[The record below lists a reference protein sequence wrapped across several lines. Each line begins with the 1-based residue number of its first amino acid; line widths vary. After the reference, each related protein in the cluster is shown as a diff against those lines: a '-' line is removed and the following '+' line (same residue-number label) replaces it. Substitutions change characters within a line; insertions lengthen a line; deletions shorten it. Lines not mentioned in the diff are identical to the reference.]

1 MYTRYRYVCMNI
13 FYIPPHCNVVSV
25 LIREL
30 EQRALI
36 SKQLVVFSS
45 HEADTLSHTFS
56 EAKILSLGEKPLFDC
71 DKQLRLAQHLYEK
84 FSKRH
89 DLSMKRAIILADDLL
104 EVARLN
110 SITKT
115 SFEDI
120 LIGNA
125 PQHVEEILEYLPE
138 VINFIEAFDIRQ
150 VDDSSIVILSPTS
163 NWQYWQVQELM
174 SKPDATLILCGV
186 DLDVASDV
194 WSALDEFHPL
204 FIYKELFDQLKI
216 PTENAL
222 RLADNCDGNRSNI
235 LNKLFYP
242 ASISSEWSNITLEEF
257 NQIDGI
263 EYLECN
269 SIREEALAV
278 LLKAKAMLNSD
289 EQDIAIVAQDKNLI
303 KIILSLAPLFQI
315 KIANHHPML
324 FSESNGM
331 LFLKLLFNSALESF
345 NPASLLAI
353 LKHECFILK
362 DANILQQLEIK
373 YLRGICK
380 YDSLD
385 SLIGLVTEPDI
396 KTFLSEFRVKL
407 SPLIELLSK
416 EVVSFKELLD
426 ASLQAVI
433 SISSFSISDF
443 ECLHLESCDNLIRAQ
458 DFLTALFALIKRFEQ
473 KRELNAGAKV
483 SLIPFELCGFCE
495 CKNIIFTGLNSS
507 AELESSAGIMRDV
520 SDIIGIP
527 YATCDELDQGMLLYF
542 LMHKKN
548 VLLTRSTIISR
559 VPQLQSKWLARLKLL
574 EKKFNSDLKANY
586 LLKQAAELY
595 APNEFVNY
603 LPPNPSPQISP
614 RLTRL
619 SVSQVERLMK
629 NPYSVY
635 AQCLLKL
642 KPLPDIDA
650 QITQATFGQLVH
662 AVINEFSRSYDNAM
676 SDDEQLE
683 IFNAC
688 AERVI
693 YASFGENKFKSLLL
707 LKLHTIAEWIIDFEK
722 TRGAKSVYTEVHGS
736 INIVLD
742 GCEVKLTCI
751 ADRIE
756 VDGDQVAIIDFKTG
770 MLPANKDIKNYTS
783 PQLPL
788 MALVLRSG
796 GFSCIKPTAML
807 RSLSYIRLNS
817 SSSFGQAMK
826 VAGDLDTIVEEAD
839 RGLKTLVD
847 FYNSTSNAFKSSIE
861 TGYEQIYNDYAHLER
876 VKELI

>member
-1 MYTRYRYVCMNI
+1 MNI

-30 EQRALI
+30 EQRALT
-36 SKQLVVFSS
+36 SKQLVVFNYY
-45 HEADTLSHTFS
+45 EAEALSRAFPD
-56 EAKILSLGEKPLFDC
+56 AKILNLGEKTLFDC
-71 DKQLRLAQHLYEK
+71 SKQLLLAQHLCEK
-84 FSKRH
+84 FSKQH
-89 DLSMKRAIILADDLL
+89 NLSMKRAVVLAADLF
-104 EVARLN
+104 EVASKSNLTQ
-110 SITKT
+110 I
-115 SFEDI
+115 SFDDI

-125 PQHVEEILEYLPE
+125 PQHVEEILEYLPDAM
-138 VINFIEAFDIRQ
+138 NFIGALDGVQ
-150 VDDSSIVILSPTS
+150 VDDSPIIVLSPTS
-163 NWQYWQVQELM
+163 AWQHWQLQQLM
-174 SKPDATLILCGV
+174 SKPNSTLILCGI
-186 DLDVASDV
+186 DLTMSADV
-194 WSALDEFHPL
+194 WSALDEFHPV
-204 FIYKELFDQLKI
+204 FIYKKLFEQLKI
-216 PTENAL
+216 SRENAQSWIGYSD
-222 RLADNCDGNRSNI
+222 ANRSDI
-235 LNKLFYP
+235 LCKLFYP
-242 ASISSEWSNITLEEF
+242 AIMSNQWSNITLEEF

-269 SIREEALAV
+269 STREEALSV

-289 EQDIAIVAQDKNLI
+289 EQDIAIVAHDKNLI

-315 KIANHHPML
+315 KIANHNPVL
-324 FSESNGM
+324 FSESSGM
-331 LFLKLLFNSALESF
+331 LFLKLLFKSALESF

-353 LKHECFILK
+353 LKHEGFVLE
-362 DANILQQLEIK
+362 DANIVGQLEVK

-380 YDSLD
+380 YDSFA
-385 SLIGLVTEPDI
+385 SLIGLITEPDI
-396 KTFLSEFRVKL
+396 KIFLSEFRVKIA
-407 SPLIELLSK
+407 SLIELLSK

-433 SISSFSISDF
+433 SISSFHISEF
-443 ECLHLESCDNLIRAQ
+443 ECLRLENAQNLIQ
-458 DFLTALFALIKRFEQ
+458 PQEFLTTLFALIKRFEQ
-473 KRELNAGAKV
+473 KTELNVGAKV
-483 SLIPFELCGFCE
+483 RLIPFEACGLCE
-495 CKNIIFTGLNSS
+495 CENIIFTGLNSS
-507 AELESSAGIMRDV
+507 AELENSAGIMRDV
-520 SDIIGIP
+520 FDITGIAC
-527 YATCDELDQGMLLYF
+527 ATLDEVDQGMLLYF

-559 VPQLQSKWLARLKLL
+559 APQLQSPLLARLKLL
-574 EKKFNSDLKANY
+574 EKKFNLNLKADY

-603 LPPNPSPQISP
+603 LPPNPFPQINP

-619 SVSQVERLMK
+619 SVSQVERLIK

-642 KPLPDIDA
+642 KPLSDIEA
-650 QITQATFGQLVH
+650 QITQATLGQLVH
-662 AVINEFSRSYDNAM
+662 AVINEFSRSYDNSL
-676 SDDEQLE
+676 SDEEQLA

-688 AERVI
+688 AERVV
-693 YASFGENKFKSLLL
+693 YTAVGDNKFKSLLL
-707 LKLHTIAEWIIDFEK
+707 LKLHTIAAWIINFEK

-742 GCEVKLTCI
+742 GCELKLTCI

-756 VDGDQVAIIDFKTG
+756 LENDQAAIIDFKTG
-770 MLPANKDIKNYTS
+770 TLPANKDIKNYTS

-817 SSSFGQAMK
+817 SSSFGQVMK
-826 VAGDLDTIVEEAD
+826 IAGDLDTIVEEVD
-839 RGLKTLVD
+839 RGLKALIN
-847 FYNSTSNAFKSSIE
+847 FYNNTRNAFKSSIE

-876 VKELI
+876 VKELA